1 VALVQLYSRSLDGH
15 RASYVNFTEQLLG
28 GRRANVLGLMVSS
41 SPVLFLMIEEA
52 FALYV
57 MVAIW
62 RSLFGWRTV
71 GLLFRPK
78 PALYG
83 ASVRLQL
90 KRGLLKILRRIPSV
104 KTLSIVPATLD
115 SRISEIADD
124 WIYDFQLWDMG
135 DVELDKFHD
144 FSSGGVSGEA
154 GKLLS
159 QLSKSAAGRKLI
171 VAVGT
176 QDRSK
181 GFDGFA
187 AFCSSPGVGDTWLC
201 ASGGKV
207 RENCQGY
214 KAEIEAAGGYVL
226 DRFISDDEL
235 LALYAASSV
244 VWCAYSEDYD
254 QASGILGRAVQFGI
268 PVIVREGSYS
278 HRFCQVEGLAHL
290 PLCDRFGILLDG
302 MNKQPP
308 PTRNELAVRFRAV
321 SLAALDRALRGN
333 SLREIDDYAR

>member
-15 RASYVNFTEQLLG
+15 RASYVSFTGKLLG
-28 GRRANVLGLMVSS
+28 GHRTNMLGLMFSS
-41 SPVLFLMIEEA
+41 SPVMFLMIEES
-52 FALYV
+52 FSLYV
-57 MVAIW
+57 ISSIW

-124 WIYDFQLWDMG
+124 WLYDFQLWDMG
-135 DVELDKFHD
+135 DVEIDQFHG
-144 FSSGGVSGEA
+144 FSSGGVAGEA
-154 GKLLS
+154 GELFS
-159 QLSKSAAGRKLI
+159 QLLKSAAGRKLL

-181 GFDGFA
+181 GFDEFA
-187 AFCSSPGVGDTWLC
+187 EFCVSPGVRDNWLC

-207 RENCQGY
+207 QENCQSY
-214 KAEIEAAGGYVL
+214 KSQVEAAGGYVL
-226 DRFISDDEL
+226 DRFISNDEL

-244 VWCAYSEDYD
+244 VWCAYSESYD

-268 PVIVREGSYS
+268 PVIVRAGSYS
-278 HRFCQVEGLAHL
+278 HRFCQVEGIAHL
-290 PLCDRFGILLDG
+290 AFDG
-302 MNKQPP
+302 QAGSLSDVIAELPQ
-308 PTRNELAVRFRAV
+308 PTRNESARRFRTI
-321 SLAALDRALRGN
+321 SLGVIHRALWDRTAP
-333 SLREIDDYAR
+333 EIDG